1 MIETPVNVN
10 MVVNQL
16 KTGSSKSTSRP
27 NKNPE
32 AQIPSTVELQQV
44 SCNRHVSKIQ
54 VHLKTE
60 KRNVCLRDT

>member
-16 KTGSSKSTSRP
+16 KTGSSKSISRP

-32 AQIPSTVELQQV
+32 AQILSTVQLQQV

-60 KRNVCLRDT
+60 KRNVCLRGT